1 MYVKITCVTAG
12 FIGMALSY
20 GLSLNMSLVFS
31 IQNQCTAA
39 NYIISVER
47 LNQYMYVPS
56 EAPEV
61 IEENRP
67 PASWPNV
74 GKVEIRDL
82 QVKYSSIWHKNMSP
96 ALLKRKKELALY

>member
-1 MYVKITCVTAG
+1 MRITCVTAG

-20 GLSLNMSLVFS
+20 GLALNNFLVFT
-31 IQNQCTAA
+31 IQFQCTLS

-47 LNQYMYVPS
+47 LHQYMYIPS

-61 IEENRP
+61 IEGNRP
-67 PASWPNV
+67 PSNWPAV

-82 QVKYSSIWHKNMSP
+82 QVNTWYN
-96 ALLKRKKELALY
+96 LL

>member
-1 MYVKITCVTAG
+1 MRVTCVTAG

-20 GLSLNMSLVFS
+20 GLALNTALVFS
-31 IQNQCTAA
+31 IQFQCTLA

-47 LNQYMYVPS
+47 LHQYMNIPS

-61 IEENRP
+61 FEGNQP
-67 PASWPNV
+67 PANWPPA

-82 QVKYSSIWHKNMSP
+82 QVKHGITSCEIKYI
-96 ALLKRKKELALY
+96 L